1 MEENTNLIESL
12 LEKAGDYGKT
22 RFELVKLKAL
32 DKATDVVSSLIPHAV
47 ILILFASFMLL
58 VNFGIAFWLGEI
70 LGNNY
75 YGFFVMAGF
84 YVITGLVLQ
93 FFFHKKIKNLV
104 WNYMVKQVF
113 K

>member
-1 MEENTNLIESL
+1 LEENAKLIESL

-22 RFELVKLKAL
+22 SFELFKLKAL
-32 DKATDVVSSLIPHAV
+32 DKTTDVASTLIPHAIV
-47 ILILFASFMLL
+47 LILLASSMLL

-75 YGFFVMAGF
+75 YGFFVMGGF
-84 YVITGLVLQ
+84 YVITGLVVH